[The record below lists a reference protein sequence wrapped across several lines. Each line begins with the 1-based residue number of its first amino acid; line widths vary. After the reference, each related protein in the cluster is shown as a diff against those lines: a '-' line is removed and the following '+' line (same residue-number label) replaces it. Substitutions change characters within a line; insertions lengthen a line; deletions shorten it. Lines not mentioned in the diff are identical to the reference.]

1 VNREVSSSAFAVEL
15 TTLTPRATTDDNIS
29 APTWCFILF
38 PAAMSV
44 YPFEPDDSYPNSA
57 ALRAAAPIS
66 DELAS
71 LQLGA
76 LHFECP
82 ASQLICKIPN

>member
-1 VNREVSSSAFAVEL
+1 
-15 TTLTPRATTDDNIS
+15 
-29 APTWCFILF
+29 
-38 PAAMSV
+38 MSV